1 MSFVVDASVAVKW
14 LVDEPDHEKARWYLG
29 LPVDLIAP
37 DIALIEVGNALRKKV
52 ERTEISRDQARA
64 GLEKLTRIFDI
75 LAPTAPLV
83 PRALDLALDMR
94 HPVYDCIYIACA
106 EQTGATLVTDDRRL
120 GSKVRSAGLTI
131 MVQLL
136 SGSDPI
142 VTQ

>member
-1 MSFVVDASVAVKW
+1 M
-14 LVDEPDHEKARWYLG
+14 
-29 LPVDLIAP
+29 AP

-64 GLEKLTRIFDI
+64 GLEKLTRIFDV

-83 PRALDLALDMR
+83 SRALDLALDMR
-94 HPVYDCIYIACA
+94 HPVYDCVYIACA
-106 EQTGATLVTDDRRL
+106 EQTRATLVTDDRRL
-120 GSKVRSAGLTI
+120 VSKVRSAGLTI
-131 MVQLL
+131 MVQPL